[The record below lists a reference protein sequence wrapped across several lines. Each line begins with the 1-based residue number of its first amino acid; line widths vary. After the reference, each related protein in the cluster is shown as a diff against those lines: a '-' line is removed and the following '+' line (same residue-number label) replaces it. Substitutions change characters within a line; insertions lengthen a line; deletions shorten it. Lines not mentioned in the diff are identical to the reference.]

1 MAGLDLTIGISA
13 LLAAQRGL
21 EVAGHNIANAATP
34 GYSRQVLD
42 LKAAEPESR
51 GRTGQVGTGVRAAG
65 VRRIA
70 DLFLDSR
77 IRAAAAEAGA
87 QSSAAGRLQEIEGL
101 FLEPSENGLG
111 ARLSRFFAAASA
123 LSVDP
128 HDAASR
134 KVFSSAAK
142 TLAEGFR
149 SIAAALDLGRA
160 DIGREIA
167 AKIDEANGLIK
178 RVAELDRSIV
188 DLSTRGER
196 PNDLIDERA
205 RLLHDLSRLA
215 GTKTTEL
222 PNGSVSVFLGGRLL
236 VSLGR
241 AETLEAAPDPAAGA
255 VVRLSGSQ
263 EALEISSGEIGG
275 LQSVA
280 RGALAGLEA
289 RLDRLARAVIFET
302 NKLHST
308 GVPGKG
314 PSETLVSAERAQ
326 DLDFSGDAS
335 DDVLARAGLP
345 FSPKAGTIV
354 LSVTELASGDT
365 AETRIVFDPERQ
377 SLRDLASAL
386 SAAPHIRAQAGK
398 DGSLRID
405 ADSGYAFDFADRA
418 GGDSDAGGILA
429 SLGIATLF
437 SGHGARDMALSA
449 TVAADRG
456 ALAMGLGP
464 EAGDGRNAI
473 RLAALEN
480 APLPDLDNE
489 TASAFLS
496 ETVAEIGEA
505 TRQTNALSETAE
517 AVLGELDKRRESI
530 SGVSIEEE
538 VASMIRFQRLFQS
551 AARYLQV
558 VDALGEELMRMIG
571 Q

>member
-335 DDVLARAGLP
+335 DDVLARAGLSFP
-345 FSPKAGTIV
+345 PKAGTIV